1 MVWLDQIEG
10 IPSHPSSERPP
21 ELLVN
26 GNRFD
31 LRDANGRLAAR
42 TYAYSLIASG
52 DDPQMGKYILKF
64 VGKEG

>member
-1 MVWLDQIEG
+1 VWLDQIED
-10 IPSHPSSERPP
+10 IPSHPSSALPP

-52 DDPQMGKYILKF
+52 DDIQMGKYILKF